1 MESASR
7 GRPAGQRNWLPLI
20 RYSHIVSSAVREIL
34 ETDPLEQAGGA
45 GITARQLHL
54 LEFIALAG
62 HHIDDVAKFLR
73 ITPPAATKAV
83 DKLERRGLIVR
94 TACAGDRRVT
104 ILACS
109 EEGLQL
115 VARYRSL
122 QQETLATAMGAF
134 DDDEISRFAGIL
146 ERYALALI
154 SADGRSDAPCLRCS
168 GYYDRDCPLQY
179 TQRGCAYRSAAP

>member
-1 MESASR
+1 MESASH
-7 GRPAGQRNWLPLI
+7 GRFAGQRNWLPLI

-34 ETDPLEQAGGA
+34 ESDPLEQAGGA
-45 GITARQLHL
+45 GMTARQLHL

-73 ITPPAATKAV
+73 VTPPAATKAV
-83 DKLERRGLIVR
+83 DKLERRGLVLR
-94 TACAGDRRVT
+94 NACAGDRRVT
-104 ILACS
+104 LLTCS
-109 EEGLQL
+109 DEGLRL

-122 QQETLATAMGAF
+122 QQEALATTMGGV
-134 DDDEISRFAGIL
+134 DEEEISRLAGIL

-154 SADGRSDAPCLRCS
+154 SADGRSDAPCIRCS

-179 TQRGCAYRSAAP
+179 SQRGCAYRSAAP